1 VDEDD
6 LPKIYNLAD
15 LLLFPSLYEGFGLP
29 ILEAQACGCPVL
41 TSSVTS
47 CPEVAGNGAHI
58 VDPYSIDEIRE
69 GTLKILKD
77 NIYKEQ
83 LIQKGLEN
91 VKKFSWEKTANKIL
105 EFE

>member
-1 VDEDD
+1 
-6 LPKIYNLAD
+6 
-15 LLLFPSLYEGFGLP
+15 
-29 ILEAQACGCPVL
+29 L
-41 TSSVTS
+41 TSNVTS
-47 CPEVAGNGAHI
+47 CPEVAGDGAHI